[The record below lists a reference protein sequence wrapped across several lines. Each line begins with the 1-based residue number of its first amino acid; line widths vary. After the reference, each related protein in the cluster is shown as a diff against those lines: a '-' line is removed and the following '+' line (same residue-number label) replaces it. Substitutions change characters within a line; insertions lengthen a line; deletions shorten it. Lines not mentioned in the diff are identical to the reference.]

1 MTTNYVV
8 CSVAED
14 IVIED
19 INTPVPKGDS
29 VVIPGEMAHRS
40 TDLWKYL
47 SQGKLF
53 RLNSHPV
60 RALRG
65 EAPDTVR
72 EGLQEQVAS
81 LEREVQQLQGE
92 LAEARLAVARGRS
105 GLEGE
110 VGRLTAEAALLR
122 SELLAEKGKTSKLD
136 QILDLLK
143 DPTRVSAM
151 TVAQVLESKP
161 GEEDVPRY
169 FPSQV
174 KPDKLGEAKVEVK
187 EGQADAGPVERAAQV
202 LRSARRKTQ

>member
-1 MTTNYVV
+1 MTTNFVV

-14 IVIED
+14 VVIED
-19 INTPVPKGDS
+19 INTPVPKGES
-29 VVIPGEMAHRS
+29 VMIPGDRAYQS

-65 EAPDTVR
+65 EAPDTVK
-72 EGLQEQVAS
+72 EGLQEQVTS
-81 LEREVQQLQGE
+81 LEKEVRQLQGE

-122 SELLAEKGKTSKLD
+122 SELLAEKSKTSKLD

-143 DPTRVSAM
+143 DPTRVSAV
-151 TVAQVLESKP
+151 TVAKVLEGKSEDEAAPKYIP
-161 GEEDVPRY
+161 SRIKSDKVGESR
-169 FPSQV
+169 
-174 KPDKLGEAKVEVK
+174 VEVQ
-187 EGQADAGPVERAAQV
+187 EGRADASSVTAAAQA
-202 LRSARRKTQ
+202 LRSARRKSQ